1 MLLLDEADVFME
13 ARSTADLDR
22 NKLVSI
28 FLRLLEYFE
37 GIMFLT
43 TNRIE
48 NMDAAFESRIHLSL
62 QYHELD
68 KASRRQIWSTFLLR
82 SSETRNSNVGAF
94 TDAEID
100 RLAKVQLNG
109 RQIKNVLK
117 TAQLLASKYDECL
130 GMSHLETVL
139 KLREANK
146 KRTVGFLSSE

>member
-22 NKLVSI
+22 NKLVAI

-43 TNRIE
+43 TNRLE
-48 NMDAAFESRIHLSL
+48 NMDAAFESRIHLTL
-62 QYHELD
+62 NYAELD
-68 KASRRQIWSTFLLR
+68 KTSRRHVWATFLER
-82 SSETRNSNVGAF
+82 SSQTKHSNVGHFA
-94 TDAEID
+94 DAE
-100 RLAKVQLNG
+100 LEKLSKVPLNG

-130 GMSHLETVL
+130 GMGHLETVL
-139 KLREANK
+139 KLRKANER
-146 KRTVGFLSSE
+146 RTASFFSGE